1 MLYPLWVSEDNHIC
15 QWRKNVC
22 VRRTFSV
29 VGFLSSSDEFLPT
42 SKGVEQSRC
51 YVSGLH
57 GKPTEELAVP

>member
-1 MLYPLWVSEDNHIC
+1 M
-15 QWRKNVC
+15 C
-22 VRRTFSV
+22 VRRTFS

-51 YVSGLH
+51 YMSGLH